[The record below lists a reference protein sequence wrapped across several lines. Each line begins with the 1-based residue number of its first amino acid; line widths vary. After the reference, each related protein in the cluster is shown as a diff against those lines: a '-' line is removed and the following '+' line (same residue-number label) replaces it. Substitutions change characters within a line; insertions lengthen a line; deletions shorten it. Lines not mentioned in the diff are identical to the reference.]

1 MAAGAGSGRMLQEYL
16 VSLGVQV
23 DQRGMRKMQSAL
35 TMTKA
40 SVIGITGALAAMV
53 TGIVKASAS
62 LTNTAQKYEDMA
74 RSGKKAVDVVARQE
88 MALKAM
94 GKTLDEV
101 NKNDRLKRIYED
113 LQGIGSELSM
123 PAAEEGRRALDGLGL
138 EMSRMKMTAMY
149 AFQWINHHFLNKLA
163 GPMSNLR
170 KQLEEMRK
178 NVILNMPKITQVVG
192 NGLAYFMQLMM
203 AGAQGVKDLAGWI
216 ASLPNVVLQA
226 LGAFAGLWAV
236 MKASPVFWILSGLT
250 SLLMLLDDFQVY
262 KAGGKSAFSGL
273 WEGLEDG
280 TFGDKLGEMLDEGVA
295 KLEERVIKFTE
306 IGSTITKGLVDAILG
321 HDFEADGSTAGTFLN
336 NLVTAIGNILT
347 NPALPDIFGNVVEA
361 AGGLIGGLLTAFAAA
376 MGQIDFNKAGG
387 DIATFVQGF
396 ITRITEAITKV
407 AAGGGKNGG
416 VLGGAFNAFSSLAMG
431 IIDALGGVFENVE
444 IGAITSSI
452 VKMIKNIF
460 TRITDLI
467 TDADAV
473 ATGEKIGTA
482 IGNGVK
488 FVGNFLIQLADDIL
502 AMVADPEVAT
512 KLGEVG
518 KAIADLIV
526 AGLGS
531 ITDIIIEW
539 ITGIDVD
546 RVRTESKQKK
556 EAGAGVGYVDG
567 KQLTAQEMAALQA
580 LNPEAAAAAAN
591 SSEAMDWAAK
601 TAKINEMY
609 GLEFFDSYS
618 PTDPAQ
624 LRNRNLPNAF
634 LGWFGLGQ
642 QKEKA
647 LYGKYERDMWIASQ
661 LGDENLY
668 ARGAFG
674 AASITRGREE
684 GKVGAEL
691 EKYVE
696 AALAKFD
703 QKLVEQGVDIEA
715 SLANAEEAAAE
726 GKRTIES
733 IFTTNPVEIP
743 VVIKPPTN
751 REDHMFNFGGP
762 QASGGRFNRFSHV
775 TVSEDGQTEYI
786 IPMNKPERAKGLI
799 LQALA
804 EMGTGA
810 RGILQSFGMSGDHG
824 IGSAGISAGIE
835 SRLAMVGA
843 YPSGGSSS
851 MKANSD
857 NVFNSNPTI
866 YVYSN
871 DPVIAGQTAAKETDR
886 VLMKHIRG
894 PYG

>member
-203 AGAQGVKDLAGWI
+203 AGVQGVKDLAGWI
-216 ASLPNVVLQA
+216 ANLPTVVLQA
-226 LGAFAGLWAV
+226 LGAFAGLWGV
-236 MKASPVFWILSGLT
+236 MKASPIFWILAGLT

-295 KLEERVIKFTE
+295 KLEERVTKFTE

-376 MGQIDFNKAGG
+376 MGQIDFNKVGG
-387 DIATFVQGF
+387 DIGTFVTNF
-396 ITRITEAITKV
+396 ITRISDAIGKAV
-407 AAGGGKNGG
+407 GGEGTGEGG
-416 VLGGAFNAFSSLAMG
+416 VLQGVAKAAESVVIGFVDLLSGFFGNVNAEQVVSAVGGMVRSIFTSITNIMSPD
-431 IIDALGGVFENVE
+431 DAAGVGEKISNL
-444 IGAITSSI
+444 ISGAITLGADIVEKLVADLTSPESISAILAAASTIGRVLLQGLLSSLGLSLPQTSMGDNASWI
-452 VKMIKNIF
+452 QYGSIAGYDQSGKPLSMNELKLMKPEEQAGAVARLNQ
-460 TRITDLI
+460 
-467 TDADAV
+467 DADKQAFASAV
-473 ATGEKIGTA
+473 NKTLLGFAKGDVQVSGVDFGDGVMGTLPVNPQFGLWERIIGSDETA
-482 IGNGVK
+482 MYD
-488 FVGNFLIQLADDIL
+488 A
-502 AMVADPEVAT
+502 AM
-512 KLGEVG
+512 
-518 KAIADLIV
+518 
-526 AGLGS
+526 S
-531 ITDIIIEW
+531 
-539 ITGIDVD
+539 
-546 RVRTESKQKK
+546 
-556 EAGAGVGYVDG
+556 
-567 KQLTAQEMAALQA
+567 
-580 LNPEAAAAAAN
+580 
-591 SSEAMDWAAK
+591 AAK
-601 TAKINEMY
+601 VAYKNQDEKQY
-609 GLEFFDSYS
+609 VKWANYLASF
-618 PTDPAQ
+618 
-624 LRNRNLPNAF
+624 
-634 LGWFGLGQ
+634 
-642 QKEKA
+642 QKGHA
-647 LYGKYERDMWIASQ
+647 
-661 LGDENLY
+661 
-668 ARGAFG
+668 
-674 AASITRGREE
+674 E
-684 GKVGAEL
+684 GMRGAEL
-691 EKYVE
+691 GE
-696 AALAKFD
+696 F
-703 QKLVEQGVDIEA
+703 
-715 SLANAEEAAAE
+715 ANAAGTAAVQAIVDPQSV
-726 GKRTIES
+726 KS
-733 IFTTNPVEIP
+733 VETDIKNLTDQLSKNKITLEME
-743 VVIKPPTN
+743 VKPPSN
-751 REDHMFNFGGP
+751 LPGGIGKDQEADMFNFGGP

-824 IGSAGISAGIE
+824 VGSAGISTGIE
-835 SRLAMVGA
+835 SRLAMAGA